1 MIDSNLFWGMGWMVW
16 ALPLVLVLPG
26 YGFAQYWGRGEERPK
41 LAVWLDATWIGLA
54 ITWLNIA
61 VIREL
66 GVPEANH
73 QAAII
78 IAALLWAIGGH
89 QLPKTQGPRPALPG
103 PERLGLLALIAA
115 IMLLGIWKAG
125 DIARPLHGYWHLNGA
140 DTWEHEPLPIRP
152 TSSVREIQEHG
163 GPGSGAFSFEAPK
176 TTTHLQAIG
185 PSKGTMT
192 VAIQGPVGSYV
203 AAAGQTAQVQ
213 SSMVGEESEG
223 LVRRYLD
230 DGVAAVQV
238 SVDLQSGDSIPL
250 HAKGE
255 RIYLLTGAD
264 AVWALH
270 AEGTLRYVHY
280 YQILNQV
287 ENQVWAQ
294 DMLIDRWATLNQPPG
309 WSPILSTATVLLETD
324 LPAAGVLF
332 LWVLVLLGLSA
343 IRLISILAPHA
354 PTVAFILPSGMVLAH
369 GLLMLEPGSQN
380 FPDSLYA
387 AALIAV
393 AAAIAEGRTG
403 WIVGL
408 GIAAGLLRWPGVIV
422 STIFVVLWWKATGQR
437 QAKVLAKLWIWVG
450 MGAII
455 AAIGVATGVLQDLLF
470 ILYFETF
477 PEHWHGEYS
486 PTRLLPRVPGFYAL
500 WTAYTGGGL
509 VLAAGA
515 AFLTQPSTARRNL
528 RWLLSAIGVYSLML
542 ATIDHHPTHY
552 FLPLIAMT
560 GVALACAAAAT
571 EHTVLRRGLPVVCL
585 TGLAIFL
592 FIGDVGIQP
601 IEDMVVSLDGI
612 LNDD

>member
-1 MIDSNLFWGMGWMVW
+1 MIDSNLFWGMGWMIW
-16 ALPLVLVLPG
+16 ILPLILVLPG
-26 YGFAQYWGRGEERPK
+26 YGFARYWGRGEERPK

-54 ITWLNIA
+54 ITWINIA

-66 GVPEANH
+66 GVPDTHH
-73 QAAII
+73 QAAIL
-78 IAALLWAIGGH
+78 IAAVLWTIGGH
-89 QLPKTQGPRPALPG
+89 WLPKNHAPRPALAG
-103 PERLGLLALIAA
+103 PERLGLLAVFAA
-115 IMLLGIWKAG
+115 IMVLGIWKSA

-140 DTWEHEPLPIRP
+140 DSWEHEPLAIRP
-152 TSSVREIQEHG
+152 TTSVRDIREHG

-176 TTTHLQAIG
+176 TITHLQAIG
-185 PSKGTMT
+185 PAKGTIT
-192 VAIQGPVGSYV
+192 LAIQGPIGSYLT
-203 AAAGQTAQVQ
+203 AGEQTVEVQ
-213 SSMVGEESEG
+213 RSMVGEKTEG

-230 DGVAAVQV
+230 NGVAAVKL
-238 SVDLQSGDSIPL
+238 SVDLQQGDSIPI
-250 HAKGE
+250 HAKGDTV
-255 RIYLLTGAD
+255 YLLTGAD

-270 AEGTLRYVHY
+270 AEGSLRYVHY

-294 DMLIDRWATLNQPPG
+294 EMLIDRWATLNQPPG
-309 WSPILSTATVLLETD
+309 WSPILSTATVLLNTD
-324 LPAAGVLF
+324 LPAAGILF
-332 LWVLVLLGLSA
+332 LWVLLLLGLSA
-343 IRLISILAPHA
+343 VRLISLLAPDA
-354 PTVAFILPSGMVLAH
+354 PTAAFILPSGMILSH

-422 STIFVVLWWKATGQR
+422 STIFVVLWWKSTGHR
-437 QAKVLAKLWIWVG
+437 QAKVLAKLWVG
-450 MGAII
+450 VGIGAFI

-500 WTAYTGGGL
+500 WAAYTGGGL
-509 VLAAGA
+509 ILATGA
-515 AFLTQPSTARRNL
+515 AFLTTASPARRNL
-528 RWLLSAIGVYSLML
+528 RWLLSAIGLYSLML

-560 GVALACAAAAT
+560 GVALACGAAAT
-571 EHTVLRRGLPVVCL
+571 KNVILRRGLPVACL
-585 TGLAIFL
+585 AGLAIFL
-592 FIGDVGIQP
+592 STGDVGIQP
-601 IEDMVVSLDGI
+601 IEDMVVGLDGI
-612 LNDD
+612 LNND